1 MTEWTRM
8 SYAAADRSAP
18 ILSMT
23 AGDALRRAA
32 DLAGDVTAL
41 VELAPAGF
49 ISLTGA
55 EATDRRW
62 SYRALLDDA
71 ERCACFLSSR
81 FAPGDRICLWAPNVP
96 EWVILQYGAA
106 LAGIVLVT
114 ANPALRE
121 GELRHVLRQS
131 QARALLHVDQFRGSD
146 MAAIAAAVSGEVEQ
160 TVSLS
165 DWPRLMTGAGR
176 AELPPVAPRSPAQ
189 IQFTSGTTGQPK
201 GALLHHEGLVTNAF
215 FVAGRLGQDR
225 DIVVMPMPLFHTAG
239 SVLGVLGCVTTL
251 STLILPVL
259 FDPALILGAIERE
272 RAAIVSGVPTMFV
285 AMLEQQQKDGRDL
298 SSLRAT
304 MSGGSLVAPELRRRI
319 EAVFGCSPLTVY
331 GQTELSPIVCQTAH
345 DDPPPEQAETV
356 GRPLP
361 QVEVRI
367 ADPVT
372 NETLAVDVE
381 GEIQARGYQAMLG
394 YYGQPE
400 ATART
405 LLADGWLRTGDL
417 GTMDENLYVRITG
430 RLSDMI
436 IRGGEN
442 IYPAEIEAEL
452 LRHPAVAEAAVFGLP
467 DPHWGEI
474 VAAAVRLS
482 DDRPKPR
489 AEELKGHIR
498 DILAPQKAPC
508 TWYRVEALPL
518 TGSGKVQKFAL
529 REAALAGELA
539 TLDL

>member
-1 MTEWTRM
+1 M
-8 SYAAADRSAP
+8 
-18 ILSMT
+18 I
-23 AGDALRRAA
+23 
-32 DLAGDVTAL
+32 
-41 VELAPAGF
+41 
-49 ISLTGA
+49 
-55 EATDRRW
+55 
-62 SYRALLDDA
+62 
-71 ERCACFLSSR
+71 
-81 FAPGDRICLWAPNVP
+81 
-96 EWVILQYGAA
+96 
-106 LAGIVLVT
+106 
-114 ANPALRE
+114 
-121 GELRHVLRQS
+121 
-131 QARALLHVDQFRGSD
+131 HVDHFRGSD

-160 TVSLS
+160 TISLS
-165 DWPRLMTGAGR
+165 DWPRLMSNVVPM
-176 AELPPVAPRSPAQ
+176 ELPQVAPRSPAQ

-201 GALLHHEGLVTNAF
+201 GALLHHEGLLTNAF

-225 DIVVMPMPLFHTAG
+225 DVVLMPMPLFHTAG
-239 SVLGVLGCVTTL
+239 SVLGVLGCVTSL
-251 STLILPVL
+251 STLVLPVL
-259 FDPALILGAIERE
+259 FDPALILAAIEQE
-272 RAAIVSGVPTMFV
+272 RAAIVSGVPTMFS
-285 AMLEQQQKDGRDL
+285 AMLEQQQRDPRNL

-319 EAVFGCSPLTVY
+319 ETAFGCSPLTVY
-331 GQTELSPIVCQTAH
+331 GQTELSPIVCQTSH
-345 DDPPPEQAETV
+345 DDPPAEKAETV

-372 NETLAVDVE
+372 NETLPVNVE
-381 GEIQARGYQAMLG
+381 GEVQARGYQTMIG
-394 YYGQPE
+394 YFGQPE
-400 ATART
+400 ATAKT

-482 DDRPKPR
+482 EGCPKPP
-489 AEELKGHIR
+489 AEELKGHVR
-498 DILAPQKAPC
+498 AMLAPQKAPC
-508 TWYRVEALPL
+508 TWYLVEALPL

-529 REAALAGELA
+529 RDAALAGELA
-539 TLDL
+539 KLDL